1 MIRSLETTLSLIPL
15 MWVFTYKVDLDSF
28 FARCRSRIIVWGDL
42 QEEDSIISTYIST
55 LIART
60 FRIIAALAAYF
71 DLKIKQY
78 DVINAFVNAKRDLDS
93 VLVAC
98 QLLDGFKVLGMCTLI
113 NRALYGLRDSPA
125 LWY

>member
-15 MWVFTYKVDLDSF
+15 MWVFIYKVDLDGF
-28 FARCRSRIIVWGDL
+28 LARCRSRIIVRGDL

-60 FRIIAALAAYF
+60 FRIAAALATYF
-71 DLKIKQY
+71 DLEIKQY
-78 DVINAFVNAKRDLDS
+78 NVINAFVNAKRDLDS

-98 QLLDGFKVLGMCTLI
+98 QLPDGFKVLGICALI
-113 NRALYGLRDSPA
+113 DRALYSLRDSPT
-125 LWY
+125 L